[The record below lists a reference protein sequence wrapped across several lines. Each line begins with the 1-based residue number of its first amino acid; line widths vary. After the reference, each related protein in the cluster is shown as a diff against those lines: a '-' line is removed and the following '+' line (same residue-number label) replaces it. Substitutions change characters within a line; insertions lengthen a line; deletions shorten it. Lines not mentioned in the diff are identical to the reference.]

1 MFFFFILYKG
11 NYTWYECNMHF
22 TALFS
27 QRAAEEIQNF
37 GFGLIRDFLITVAY
51 LRQWDTL
58 VEGTQFVKPLVFAES
73 PVDPSQHQE
82 S

>member
-37 GFGLIRDFLITVAY
+37 GFGLEFRAGSRFFDHG
-51 LRQWDTL
+51 R
-58 VEGTQFVKPLVFAES
+58 VFAAILGGRNSICEIARLRRVS
-73 PVDPSQHQE
+73 R
-82 S
+82 